1 MAGFRA
7 IWIKRRAKLSLQNN
21 YMVIREASDENRIF
35 IEEMKVLLIDN
46 QQTTLTSALFSSL
59 VKSGVTI
66 INCDHSHLPVSV
78 TLALHS
84 HHSSAYNIRKQIAW
98 KDERKNMCWLQVIH
112 EKIYQQQIHLQSL
125 GLVDEASYI
134 EKLLNTLHYENAPLV
149 EAQCA
154 SKYFKSLFGSGFT
167 RNQSNSINK
176 ALNYGYSIL
185 LSLFSNEITLCG
197 YVTELGLWHSN
208 QENAFNLSS
217 DLMEPFRIAID
228 KIVSKHREIDDNNFK
243 SIVMDIFNCKIM
255 INEKEQYITSAIP
268 LYLHRCFGVIEEQY
282 EDIFNIEILGSDQ

>member
-21 YMVIREASDENRIF
+21 YMVIREASDESRIF

-98 KDERKNMCWLQVIH
+98 KDERKKMCWLQVIH